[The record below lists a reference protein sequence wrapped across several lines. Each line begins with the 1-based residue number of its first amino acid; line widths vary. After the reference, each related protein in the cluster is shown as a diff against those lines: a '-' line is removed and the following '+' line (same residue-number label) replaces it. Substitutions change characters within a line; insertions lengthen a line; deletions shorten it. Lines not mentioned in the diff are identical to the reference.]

1 MQEDREVLHNCF
13 EQLANI
19 NTDITAAVYAG
30 LNARMPVANQHMDY
44 MDDRM
49 KGRMLDQVYKLLLG
63 EVDPDYLAFE
73 TKMHKGYGA
82 DTALY
87 RGLLCAVKDA
97 VSDALGERW
106 SADDDCAWDRSIERI
121 LSEIGQLEA
130 SS

>member
-30 LNARMPVANQHMDY
+30 LNARMPAANQHMDY

-63 EVDPDYLAFE
+63 EVDRDYLAFE
-73 TKMHKGYGA
+73 TRRHP
-82 DTALY
+82 D
-87 RGLLCAVKDA
+87 
-97 VSDALGERW
+97 
-106 SADDDCAWDRSIERI
+106 
-121 LSEIGQLEA
+121 QP
-130 SS
+130 